1 MIIDYSSLP
10 YLHVSERHL
19 FFSFRLFIVRERS
32 ISLFFNPSFGSR
44 IVRSVKKYS
53 FKKIDHSV
61 KTIVLKK
68 FPKKIV
74 RLGERTIYFILVSTY
89 LSLGSLYSLS
99 MCLSIFLTC
108 YILSNIFIKSLIIV
122 IYLSILQG

>member
-19 FFSFRLFIVRERS
+19 FFSFRLFIVRERP
-32 ISLFFNPSFGSR
+32 IQ
-44 IVRSVKKYS
+44 KYS

-99 MCLSIFLTC
+99 TCLSIFLTC
-108 YILSNIFIKSLIIV
+108 HILSNIFIKSLIIV
-122 IYLSILQG
+122 IYLPILQG